1 MHRHLHEGNAGK
13 VSARI
18 DDSLGHRFYE
28 VDGLSG
34 EDRVGS
40 LSDNR
45 VIDRV
50 REAVPTT
57 RAIDTQ
63 NQVGAEILTC
73 DALGREYS
81 VIPATAD
88 AVDLDAIDTR
98 HRFTYRFLILEPQCP
113 SYQDSIHG
121 GTDIMNTQP
130 PYSPGCQERTQGGRG
145 GIPFIHLSRGT
156 VLTRQQ

>member
-13 VSARI
+13 ISARI
-18 DDSLGHRFYE
+18 DDSLGHRFDE
-28 VDGLSG
+28 IDGLSG
-34 EDRVGS
+34 ENRVGS
-40 LSDNR
+40 LSNHR

-50 REAVPTT
+50 REAVPAT

-63 NQVGAEILTC
+63 NQVDAEILTR
-73 DALGREYS
+73 DALRLEYS
-81 VIPATAD
+81 VIPATAN
-88 AVDLDAIDTR
+88 AEDLDAIDTR
-98 HRFTYRFLILEPQCP
+98 HCFTYRFLILEPQCP

-130 PYSPGCQERTQGGRG
+130 PYSPERQQRTQGRRS

-156 VLTRQQ
+156 VLARQQ

>member
-13 VSARI
+13 ISARI
-18 DDSLGHRFYE
+18 DDSLGHRFDE
-28 VDGLSG
+28 IDGLSG
-34 EDRVGS
+34 EDGMGS
-40 LSDNR
+40 LSNHR

-63 NQVGAEILTC
+63 NQVDAEILTR
-73 DALGREYS
+73 DALGLEYS
-81 VIPATAD
+81 VIPTTAN
-88 AVDLDAIDTR
+88 AEDLDAIDTR

-130 PYSPGCQERTQGGRG
+130 PYSPE
-145 GIPFIHLSRGT
+145 
-156 VLTRQQ
+156 RQQRT